1 MNQSKP
7 NPIRPLVAWR
17 ALRRLIQDPE
27 DTAQVFEIIRAIG
40 GRAIERGFR
49 RFRLTPVGEKILRE
63 KINLVDTLKDR
74 EYLATLPRESLGQA
88 YLHFTASQHLTA
100 DGLVDASEDHT
111 EEMLDPNVKLYA
123 ERLRDMHDLWHTLTG
138 YGRDELGEACLLAFT
153 YAQTRNR
160 GIALIV
166 LFAGLEIRKSIGIS
180 VFRAICRGYR
190 DGRKATWLP
199 QQDFEA
205 LLKHPISE
213 VRKELNI
220 NEPIPYRALLS
231 DSLEAQAL

>member
-100 DGLVDASEDHT
+100 DGPVSYTHL
-111 EEMLDPNVKLYA
+111 
-123 ERLRDMHDLWHTLTG
+123 TLPT
-138 YGRDELGEACLLAFT
+138 
-153 YAQTRNR
+153 
-160 GIALIV
+160 
-166 LFAGLEIRKSIGIS
+166 
-180 VFRAICRGYR
+180 
-190 DGRKATWLP
+190 
-199 QQDFEA
+199 
-205 LLKHPISE
+205 
-213 VRKELNI
+213 
-220 NEPIPYRALLS
+220 S
-231 DSLEAQAL
+231 DQV

>member
-7 NPIRPLVAWR
+7 NPMRPLVAWR
-17 ALRRLIQDPE
+17 ALRRLIQYPE

-74 EYLATLPRESLGQA
+74 ENLATLPRGSLGQA
-88 YLHFTASQHLTA
+88 YLQFTASQQLTA

-111 EEMLDPNVKLYA
+111 EEMLDPNVKLSA

-190 DGRKATWLP
+190 D
-199 QQDFEA
+199 
-205 LLKHPISE
+205 
-213 VRKELNI
+213 
-220 NEPIPYRALLS
+220 
-231 DSLEAQAL
+231 